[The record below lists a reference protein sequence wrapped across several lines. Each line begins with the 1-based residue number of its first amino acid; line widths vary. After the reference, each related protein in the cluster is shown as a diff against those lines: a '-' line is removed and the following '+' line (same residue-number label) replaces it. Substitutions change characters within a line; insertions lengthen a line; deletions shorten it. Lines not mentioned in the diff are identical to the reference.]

1 MKRFITFVL
10 LCALMLGIAP
20 PLSVQAGPALPL
32 QSLEI
37 IDVYLSDYAYA
48 ETLPGPGLDQ
58 WWRYPLTASGTNV
71 SRNLPNEKRYI
82 RIDYK
87 QMGNLVGRQSNTL
100 DGRAPVTSNVLH
112 ALDEDGNII
121 NYGMAYGFIMYD
133 VFEINR
139 NANQSKY
146 NVKLMDNRA
155 PLYKT
160 LEANL
165 SITWYGNSPAG
176 SPPVSVIYNS
186 ETFPDYAV
194 AVDTDT
200 TMEYQL
206 TGSGWTTCS
215 AIQVPLEV
223 SDKLFWVRYA
233 QTDTESASPAK
244 IIQLIPRG
252 PIPSGMSLNRTTG
265 IITGLTEDMEMRLD
279 GQIYRTIPEEILLNG
294 VLSIIQGLEYGET
307 VRISFRY
314 KATEDKPAGLWG
326 GWTLT
331 DQSPAAPAVSYDP
344 YNNHSVSPI
353 TSAMQY
359 RYDGGPWYSLTGTGS
374 YSLSVYS
381 RMSSQKTVEFEVRY
395 KATGTQ
401 PASQIKKITL
411 PKLSPA
417 PSGVGLGYKDGKYSF
432 YYVKPNVWY
441 QHSTSPSFTGSTT
454 RTTRTA
460 TTTLPCDFPLSYGDK
475 IYLRTGTPLS
485 SVPSACVEFSAWI
498 NTSTST
504 IIDGKG
510 SSMDL
515 FEGNSMEDNVSLDP
529 AEGAISEQELGEFAE
544 LIEIEDSYAESGES
558 SIKTEE
564 QLIEMPT
571 LDEDN

>member
-1 MKRFITFVL
+1 
-10 LCALMLGIAP
+10 
-20 PLSVQAGPALPL
+20 
-32 QSLEI
+32 
-37 IDVYLSDYAYA
+37 
-48 ETLPGPGLDQ
+48 
-58 WWRYPLTASGTNV
+58 
-71 SRNLPNEKRYI
+71 
-82 RIDYK
+82 
-87 QMGNLVGRQSNTL
+87 MGNLVGSQSNTL

-112 ALDEDGNII
+112 FLDEDGNVI

-133 VFEINR
+133 VFEINP
-139 NANQSKY
+139 NTNQSRY
-146 NVKLMDNRA
+146 NIKLMDTRA

-194 AVDTDT
+194 AVGTDT

-206 TGSGWTTCS
+206 TGGGWTTCS
-215 AIQVPLEV
+215 AIQVPLAV

-244 IIQLIPRG
+244 IIQIKPRG
-252 PIPSGMSLNRTTG
+252 PFPSNISLNRTTG
-265 IITGLTEDMEMRLD
+265 MITGLTENMEMRLD

-294 VLSIIQGLEYGET
+294 VLSIIQSLEYGET
-307 VRISFRY
+307 ARIDFRY
-314 KATEDKPAGLWG
+314 KAKENEPASLWG

-401 PASQIKKITL
+401 SASQIKKITL

-432 YYVKPNVWY
+432 HYVMPNVWY
-441 QHSTSPSFTGSTT
+441 QHSTSPSFTSSTT
-454 RTTRTA
+454 RTTRTT
-460 TTTLPCDFPLSYGDK
+460 TTTLPCDLPLSYGDK
-475 IYLRTGTPLS
+475 IYLRTGTPIS
-485 SVPSACVEFSAWI
+485 SVSSACVEFTAWI

-510 SSMDL
+510 SSMGL
-515 FEGNSMEDNVSLDP
+515 FEGNSLEDNVSLDP
-529 AEGAISEQELGEFAE
+529 AEGAISEQELTEFAE
-544 LIEIEDSYAESGES
+544 LIEIEDSHAEFGES
-558 SIKTEE
+558 SAQAEE
-564 QLIEMPT
+564 PLIEMPT
-571 LDEDN
+571 LSEDN